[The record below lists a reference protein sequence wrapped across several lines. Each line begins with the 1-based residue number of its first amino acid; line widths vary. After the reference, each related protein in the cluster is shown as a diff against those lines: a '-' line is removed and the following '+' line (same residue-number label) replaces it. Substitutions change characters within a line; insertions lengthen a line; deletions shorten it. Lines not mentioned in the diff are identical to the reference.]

1 MKTWTTRS
9 GYRIIQILSGRSNVF
24 LLTNGKINFL
34 IDTSSGRLWSKL
46 QKRLAKAQELPM
58 LIT

>member
-46 QKRLAKAQELPM
+46 QKRLGKSAELPM